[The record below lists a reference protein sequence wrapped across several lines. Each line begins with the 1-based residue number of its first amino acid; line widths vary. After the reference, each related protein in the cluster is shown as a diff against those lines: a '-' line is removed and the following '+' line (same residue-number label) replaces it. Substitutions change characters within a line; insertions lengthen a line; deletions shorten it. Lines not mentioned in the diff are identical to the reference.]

1 LTPSRQ
7 IMIVDDDESIREF
20 VEVFLSGE
28 GYEVVAAPHGAAA
41 LEMIQKVIPA
51 LILLDMR
58 MPIMDGWE
66 FAQAYRE
73 MPEPHAPLVVLT
85 AALDAG
91 EESEEIEA
99 DDYVAKPFDLE
110 ELLGVVRKH
119 VDARPQDP
127 PAA

>member
-1 LTPSRQ
+1 L
-7 IMIVDDDESIREF
+7 IVDDDESIREF

-41 LEMIQKVIPA
+41 LEIVYELQPA

-66 FAQAYRE
+66 FAQAYRAS
-73 MPEPHAPLVVLT
+73 PEPHAPVVVLT
-85 AALDAG
+85 AAIDAG
-91 EESEEIEA
+91 EESEEIAA
-99 DDYVAKPFDLE
+99 DDYVAKPFDLD

-119 VDARPQDP
+119 VDGGAPGP
-127 PAA
+127 SPA

>member
-1 LTPSRQ
+1 L
-7 IMIVDDDESIREF
+7 IVDDDESIREF

-28 GYEVVAAPHGAAA
+28 GYDVVAVPHGAAA
-41 LEMIQKVIPA
+41 LEIVNKLQPA

-58 MPIMDGWE
+58 MPIMDGWT

-73 MPEPHAPLVVLT
+73 SPQPHAPLVVLT
-85 AALDAG
+85 AAIDAG
-91 EESEEIEA
+91 EESDEIEA

-119 VDARPQDP
+119 VDGGAPRPSL
-127 PAA
+127 A